1 MMQIT
6 SEQQEK
12 LNKIGEK
19 YDLALILAYGSY
31 ATGKP
36 RADSDLDIAVL
47 DNVKPD
53 YERFKSLFSEVSD
66 VFPGKNVDLRFLND
80 ADPFF
85 RYQVI
90 KNKQLLFGQKAYN
103 EYEIYAFKSYLDDG
117 KKLVRLQQEKVCQ
130 NQELLNQRLL

>member
-1 MMQIT
+1 MQIT
-6 SEQQEK
+6 FEQQEK
-12 LNKIGEK
+12 LNEIGEK

-31 ATGKP
+31 VTGKP
-36 RADSDLDIAVL
+36 RVDSDLDIAVL

-53 YERFKSLFSEVSD
+53 YKRFKSLFSEVSD

-90 KNKQLLFGQKAYN
+90 KNCQILFDKKTFNLYQ
-103 EYEIYAFKSYLDDG
+103 IYAFKSYLDDG
-117 KKLVRLQQEKVCQ
+117 RKLSQLQAEKVYQ
-130 NQELLNQRLL
+130 NQEFLNQRLL